1 MNQFYLIL
9 LTLPSLIYSICN
21 HYYQSSG
28 PSSTKR
34 PFDICYHSEYD
45 EDTLKPTSYRYI
57 CVSST
62 AADYGNNSVTG
73 YTAFREDFN
82 SIDCSG
88 LPNQTRI
95 VSTPYK
101 ILCANGNNPQC
112 DVLRYRQYPIIN
124 ASKCSYN
131 ESVYAED
138 IDVIGICDDNG
149 GDSEAIFCNKPSS
162 DGTGAYFWTN
172 VYYGG
177 LCASNRL
184 FEASYQFHGCQ
195 GDGETYLEILG
206 CDVNYGAIT
215 NEVEPFGDGAFVAG
229 FVLLL
234 IAILCIIFI
243 LVWYCCW
250 FRQGFNGATNKPKRD
265 HVRATSHNPDGG
277 MYEEDDYGDGV
288 EMNQTTMR

>member
-45 EDTLKPTSYRYI
+45 EDTLKPSSYRYI
-57 CVSST
+57 CIEST
-62 AADYGNNSVTG
+62 AAEYGNNSVNG
-73 YTAFREDFN
+73 FTAFREDFN
-82 SIDCSG
+82 TIDCG
-88 LPNQTRI
+88 GKANQTRI
-95 VSTPYK
+95 VSQPYK
-101 ILCANGNNPQC
+101 ILCENSSPQC
-112 DVLRYRQYPIIN
+112 DVLRLRQYPIIN

-149 GDSEAIFCNKPSS
+149 GDSEAIFCNKGGSS
-162 DGTGAYFWTN
+162 SSYFWTN
-172 VYYGG
+172 TYYGG
-177 LCASNRL
+177 VCDAERL
-184 FEASYQFHGCQ
+184 FEAAYQFHGCQ

-206 CDVNYGAIT
+206 CDVNYGGI
-215 NEVEPFGDGAFVAG
+215 NEDVEPFNDGAFVAG

-234 IAILCIIFI
+234 IAILCILFI

-250 FRQGFNGATNKPKRD
+250 FRKGFTGGGHQKGT
-265 HVRATSHNPDGG
+265 HVRATSHNPDGRT
-277 MYEEDDYGDGV
+277 YHDDDDDEDGV
-288 EMNQTTMR
+288 EMNETGSMR

>member
-21 HYYQSSG
+21 HYYQAGG

-34 PFDICYHSEYD
+34 PFDICYHSEYNAS
-45 EDTLKPTSYRYI
+45 LYPSSYKYYCI
-57 CVSST
+57 AST
-62 AADYGNNSVTG
+62 TEEYGNNSVNG
-73 YTAFREDFN
+73 FTAWREDFN
-82 SIDCSG
+82 TIDCQGSAAR
-88 LPNQTRI
+88 TRI

-101 ILCANGNNPQC
+101 ILCANDNNPQC
-112 DVLRYRQYPIIN
+112 DVLRIRQYPIIN

-149 GDSEAIFCNKPSS
+149 ADSEAIFCNKQSS
-162 DGTGAYFWTN
+162 EGAGSYFWTN
-172 VYYGG
+172 TYYGG
-177 LCASNRL
+177 VCASDRL

-206 CDVNYGAIT
+206 CDVNYGGIT
-215 NEVEPFGDGAFVAG
+215 TDVEPFGDGAFVAG

-250 FRQGFNGATNKPKRD
+250 FRQGFVGGARPPKAS
-265 HVRATSHNPDGG
+265 HVRATSHNPDA
-277 MYEEDDYGDGV
+277 DGRTYNDPDGIDMD
-288 EMNQTTMR
+288 ETNTMR